1 MAIGSF
7 SHSESHLLCTSKDF
21 PRPINYS
28 GLAKILVVIFSSSSS
43 EIKVF
48 RASEQSAL
56 LLSKPTEKYSFPCS
70 EDCDLK
76 RPIH

>member
-1 MAIGSF
+1 MYKQGF
-7 SHSESHLLCTSKDF
+7 SKTS
-21 PRPINYS
+21 INYS

-43 EIKVF
+43 EMKVF

-56 LLSKPTEKYSFPCS
+56 LLSNPAEKYSFPCC